1 MFHIIKNLA
10 KHSAVYGLGDLLSKS
25 IAFLMIPIY
34 THYLSTEQY
43 GTLELLELTSYIVG
57 MLLALGISQSVVRY
71 YYEYK
76 DEESRNQ
83 VISVGLITIWCIS
96 IAALVPLM
104 LISDPLS
111 QIVFKSPD
119 YGTLFN
125 IVFVTLVVGLSNEI
139 PMTLLRIRQKS
150 VMYVV
155 INLCRLVL
163 SLSLNILFIVHFN
176 MGVWGILTSGLI
188 ASLSVALF
196 MLFYTL
202 RGIKLTYSR
211 TIAKS
216 LLTYSVPLVGSWIGA
231 YVLNFG
237 DRFFLQRLASLSD
250 VGIYSL
256 AYKFGFMPNFLIL
269 GPFLQIWGPKR
280 FELVDEPDAKA
291 IYSIVFT
298 YFWFLQLFLSLGLSV
313 MIRDVLQVVAGPEF
327 RSSYQYVPII
337 LASYMVY
344 GAYQYSQFG
353 VLLEKKTKFLG
364 LAGIIAA
371 VFNIA
376 ANFLLIPALGI
387 WGAAIATFLSFFFLF
402 VLVLVVSQR
411 AYHIPYQYGR
421 LATMTSLAIGL
432 YVVALFVNPANI
444 WVSLIVKFLI
454 ALSFPFLLYLLRFY
468 SPEEVEKM
476 RGLRVRAGRVVR
488 NGLNAVR
495 ARESSNPADREV
507 P

>member
-10 KHSAVYGLGDLLSKS
+10 KHSAIYGMGDLLSKS

-43 GTLELLELTSYIVG
+43 GTLELLELTSYVVG

-83 VISVGLITIWCIS
+83 VISVGLITIWVIA
-96 IAALVPLM
+96 IAALVPLF
-104 LISDPLS
+104 LISGLLS
-111 QIVFKSPD
+111 QLVFKSPD
-119 YGTLFN
+119 YATLFN

-139 PMTLLRIRQKS
+139 PMTLLRIKQKS
-150 VMYVV
+150 VLYVI
-155 INLCRLVL
+155 INLCRLIL
-163 SLSLNILFIVHFN
+163 SLSLNILFIVYFK
-176 MGVWGILTSGLI
+176 MGVWGILVSSLT

-196 MLFYTL
+196 MLFYTV

-211 TIAKS
+211 PIARS
-216 LLTYSVPLVGSWIGA
+216 LLTYSIPLVGSWIGA

-237 DRFFLQRLASLSD
+237 DRFFLQRLTTLSD
-250 VGIYSL
+250 VGVYSL

-280 FELVDEPDAKA
+280 FELVNEPDAKG

-313 MIRDVLQVVAGPEF
+313 MIKDVLSIVAGPEF
-327 RSSYQYVPII
+327 QSAYLYVPII

-353 VLLEKKTKFLG
+353 VLLQKQTKFLG

-371 VFNIA
+371 VVNIA

-387 WGAAIATFLSFFFLF
+387 WGAAIATFVSFFFLF

-421 LATMTSLAIGL
+421 LATMTVLAIGL
-432 YVVALFVNPANI
+432 YVVAQFVNPSDL
-444 WVSLIVKFLI
+444 WVSLVVKFLI

-468 SPEEVEKM
+468 SPEEVGKIRTM
-476 RGLRVRAGRVVR
+476 WLRASRAVR
-488 NGLNAVR
+488 NGIGAVR
-495 ARESSNPADREV
+495 PGGSSNPADREV